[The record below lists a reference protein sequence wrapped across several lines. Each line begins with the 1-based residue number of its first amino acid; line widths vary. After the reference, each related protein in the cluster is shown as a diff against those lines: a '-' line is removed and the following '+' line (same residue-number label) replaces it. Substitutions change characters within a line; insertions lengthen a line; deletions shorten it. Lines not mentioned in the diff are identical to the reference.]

1 MQQRRKSAAGHA
13 TGGRRLFQII
23 SEQNAPSPLP
33 YQDHLFDA
41 LMMETLNGSFSVDSS
56 PEPGSFSE
64 GARREDSNG
73 DMGSPLEE
81 LAVLDWREVA
91 RAQHT
96 R

>member
-1 MQQRRKSAAGHA
+1 
-13 TGGRRLFQII
+13 
-23 SEQNAPSPLP
+23 
-33 YQDHLFDA
+33 
-41 LMMETLNGSFSVDSS
+41 MMETLNGSFSVDSS